1 MWSEMTGLAGVLA
14 ADVAGFGLLVSIR
27 CLDWKNC
34 DLDISQAQVSFL
46 FQSLLEDNCHM
57 AAGTLQ
63 IKFERVSSKEPEKLE
78 NIGAVLS

>member
-1 MWSEMTGLAGVLA
+1 MLLDSACWFLM
-14 ADVAGFGLLVSIR
+14 DVWIEHAKAVQ
-27 CLDWKNC
+27 DC

-63 IKFERVSSKEPEKLE
+63 ITFEIVSAKEPVKIE
-78 NIGAVLS
+78 NIDAVLS